1 MTSHEEKTDV
11 DGQSDQ
17 GLVVDTNLSWQT
29 MKLYMKI
36 MLIIIAVITWF
47 AMFFGLSLFL
57 LKHS

>member
-29 MKLYMKI
+29 VKLYMKI